1 MDDIIF
7 DIYEALSEKGYRD
20 VKTFVNQEGNRVLT
34 LETREGTVLVSAEL
48 LNNKGEQ

>member
-20 VKTFVNQEGNRVLT
+20 VKTYINLEGDRVLS
-34 LETREGTVLVSAEL
+34 LETKEGTVLITADL
-48 LNNKGEQ
+48 L